1 MQNDSYLVLHLTE
14 EIFLFNP
21 TTVQFHWKVTVKF
34 TEILNKSHNWKKC
47 SNKEVTKLL
56 KRSIQTSKGPV
67 AASKIIF
74 LVNRVCFIYLFIY
87 LVKESAMFIVG

>member
-1 MQNDSYLVLHLTE
+1 MITLELGSISLLSLLPFYIFRQSRVFGVFGE
-14 EIFLFNP
+14 E
-21 TTVQFHWKVTVKF
+21 KVSVKF

-74 LVNRVCFIYLFIY
+74 LVNRVCFIYLFI
-87 LVKESAMFIVG
+87 

>member
-21 TTVQFHWKVTVKF
+21 TTVQFHWKVSVKF

-56 KRSIQTSKGPV
+56 ATAMLVFGVGLPMPPP
-67 AASKIIF
+67 ASLWF
-74 LVNRVCFIYLFIY
+74 SRRLRQ
-87 LVKESAMFIVG
+87 G